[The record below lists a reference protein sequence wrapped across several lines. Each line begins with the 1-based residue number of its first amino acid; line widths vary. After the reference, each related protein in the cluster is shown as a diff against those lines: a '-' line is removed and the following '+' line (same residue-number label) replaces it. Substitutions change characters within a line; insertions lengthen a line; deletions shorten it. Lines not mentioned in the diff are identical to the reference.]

1 MLDYDKEADAYDETR
16 GGEPRAEAAAEA
28 VLGLVPPNARRL
40 LDVACGTG
48 IVTRRLAAARP
59 GLRVTGLDAAPAMTR
74 TAAARLPGAI
84 ILADSRQLP
93 FPDGVF
99 DAATTVWLLHL
110 AEGPAD
116 VRAIIAECAR
126 VLRPGGVYV
135 TTVDKAAAHDV
146 GSDIDDLLAPRPRRP
161 AQDRPDH
168 VRTYAAEYGLHL
180 AATPPASGV
189 RPGPQPP
196 QHRRGSTPGLVH
208 DAPARRTAHRT
219 VRRPAGVV
227 AGPGTAARG
236 PGVHGPGLQEAG
248 GRVKSTV
255 QLSPSSPRR
264 PPRTPAPTARRS
276 RRPRPHEPHPH
287 VLAVVRVVAVELAPA
302 EWCRRG
308 GGRAPPRRTPL
319 AQATAQL

>member
-99 DAATTVWLLHL
+99 DAATTIWLLHL

-180 AATPPASGV
+180 AGTARFRGTARAAAPAAPSRIYAEAGSRCSRPANRSPNGSPPGWSRCRTRNGRARTRSSRSWPSGSR
-189 RPGPQPP
+189 RPGEV
-196 QHRRGSTPGLVH
+196 HRPVVTQLAPSSTESACSHRAPLAETPTTRT
-208 DAPARRTAHRT
+208 APARPCRRACRRRRT
-219 VRRPAGVV
+219 RP
-227 AGPGTAARG
+227 
-236 PGVHGPGLQEAG
+236 
-248 GRVKSTV
+248 GRVVS
-255 QLSPSSPRR
+255 
-264 PPRTPAPTARRS
+264 
-276 RRPRPHEPHPH
+276 
-287 VLAVVRVVAVELAPA
+287 
-302 EWCRRG
+302 
-308 GGRAPPRRTPL
+308 
-319 AQATAQL
+319 